1 MSNFLEKTNP
11 EILVNELSTLIEQSK
26 KQISVAANSALTMLF
41 WQVGKRIHEEVL
53 NKERA
58 EYGKQIVATV
68 SVQLENK
75 FGRNFNEKNVRRMMQ
90 FSEQFSDVE
99 IVVTLSRQLSWSHFL
114 NLNPL
119 KSTEAK
125 SDYNQKAV
133 EEVWRKRELLFLSQ
147 NTPTAD
153 RSQST
158 NREKQNCLK

>member
-58 EYGKQIVATV
+58 EYGKQIVAVV
-68 SVQLENK
+68 SAQLENK

-125 SDYNQKAV
+125 SYYDQKAV

-153 RSQST
+153 RSQRT